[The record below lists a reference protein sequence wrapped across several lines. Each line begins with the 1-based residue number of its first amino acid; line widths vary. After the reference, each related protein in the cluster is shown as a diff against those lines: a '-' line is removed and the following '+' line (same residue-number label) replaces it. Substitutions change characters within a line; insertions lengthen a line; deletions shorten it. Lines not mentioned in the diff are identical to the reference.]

1 MKDKTKAILTGR
13 DPEAHHGVVNT
24 PVYHASTILYP
35 SLDAIRG
42 RVPMTYKYG
51 RSGTPTSRALET
63 AITEIEGGAGCV
75 LTPSGASAVALAI
88 LSVVKAGDHILMVDS
103 AYAPTRRLCDTFL
116 LKMNIETEYY
126 APNIGA
132 GIVDKLRDNTSLIF
146 TESPGSQTF
155 DVQDIPAIC
164 AVAKTHNVKTA
175 IDNTWASP
183 LYFDPFSHGI
193 DLSAQA
199 LTKYV
204 VGHADALLGSVTA
217 NDATLESVK
226 DTHAQLGHCAGPDDI
241 YLALRGLRTLPT
253 RLAQHARNA
262 LDIATWLNSLPF
274 VQDVLYPALPGAP
287 GHDIWKRDF
296 KGGSG
301 LFAVRLAP
309 CSEDQLAAMLD
320 NMRLFG
326 MGYSWGGFESLIVP
340 AAVKRTAET
349 YEETGQLLRLHIGL
363 EDVDDLKADLADGF
377 TRAGY
382 VLSSSSE

>member
-1 MKDKTKAILTGR
+1 MKDKTKAILSGR
-13 DPEAHHGVVNT
+13 DPEAHQGAVNT

-42 RVPMTYKYG
+42 RAPMEYTYG
-51 RSGTPTSRALET
+51 RAGTPTSRALET
-63 AITEIEGGAGCV
+63 AIAEIEGGAGCL

-88 LSVVKAGDHILMVDS
+88 LSVVKSGDHILMVDS
-103 AYAPTRRLCDTFL
+103 VYKPTRRFCDTFL
-116 LKMNIETEYY
+116 RKMGVETEYY
-126 APNIGA
+126 VPTIGA
-132 GIVDKLRDNTSLIF
+132 DISTRLRDNTSLIF

-155 DVQDIPAIC
+155 EVQDIPAIC
-164 AVAKTHNVKTA
+164 EIAKARNIKTA

-183 LYFDPFSHGI
+183 LYFDPFSHGL
-193 DLSAQA
+193 DLSVQA

-217 NDATLESVK
+217 NEENLKALK
-226 DTHAQLGHCAGPDDI
+226 DTHAELGHCAGPDDI

-253 RLAQHARNA
+253 RLAQHQNSA
-262 LDIATWLNSLPF
+262 LEIATWLNGLSF
-274 VQDVLYPALPGAP
+274 VDEVLYPALPGAA
-287 GHDIWKRDF
+287 GHELWKRDF
-296 KGGSG
+296 KGATG
-301 LFAVRLAP
+301 LFGVRLAP

-340 AAVKRTAET
+340 ASVHRTAEP

-363 EDVDDLKADLADGF
+363 EDVEDLKADLADGF
-377 TRAGY
+377 ARAGY
-382 VLSSSSE
+382 ETA